1 MNNLRWNFRG
11 THSLIGSVS
20 PLIPFTWTGVWSFC
34 GFKLSFEI
42 RFFEM
47 KLQYDPQSKM
57 DLTWLLIT
65 LLFLSK
71 VGIND
76 LKIKKVEGSG
86 SLSVDRS

>member
-20 PLIPFTWTGVWSFC
+20 PLIPFTWTGVWSFW

-42 RFFEM
+42 RFFEI
-47 KLQYDPQSKM
+47 KLQYDLQSKI
-57 DLTWLLIT
+57 DLTWVLIA

-71 VGIND
+71 IGIKD
-76 LKIKKVEGSG
+76 LKVKKVEGSG